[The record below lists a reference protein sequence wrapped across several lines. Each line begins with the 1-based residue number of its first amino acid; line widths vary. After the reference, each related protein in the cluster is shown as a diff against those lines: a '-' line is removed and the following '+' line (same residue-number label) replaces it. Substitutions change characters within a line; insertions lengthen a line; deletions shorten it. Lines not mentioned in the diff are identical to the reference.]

1 MTPFLLYLIKA
12 NLWISAFTLVYQSFL
27 HNQRYFSLNRLYL
40 ITGMLATLLLPLIKA
55 PSRLPWFSKGSTE
68 TVAAGKAFAELP
80 VFNGIVEATST
91 TSEPLLSSFLP
102 YIILAGAAV
111 VLLRLL
117 FQTINIWSLIRQSE
131 TVQRS
136 GFRLVTSTK
145 VSASFSFFS
154 YVFVHPSL
162 SAHEIREILKHEA
175 EHIRQQHWMDLILG
189 ELLTALMWYNPLVW
203 LFNRHVRENHE
214 YLADEQVLRNSTQP
228 GTYKAVLLNQLLGA
242 EVIRLGHSFSYS
254 LNKKRFA
261 MMTQQST
268 HTIQKL
274 KFLWIIPALVL
285 VALSCAELDEKY
297 GLEESET
304 NKTIPPREDGMLYV
318 IDGRIH
324 DVNDKVLSEVISPEN
339 IASIEVVKGEEA
351 MKRYGNLGKNGII
364 EVNTLS
370 KDIVSRLNSYTEA
383 AIEKSAMESD
393 FPKDH
398 KGGEIYMFVEEMPEF
413 PGGQEA
419 LMNYLATNI
428 RYPAAAIEQGLKGRV
443 YVQFVINT
451 EGKTEQIKILR
462 EAHPLLDNEAYRVVA
477 EMPRWKPG
485 MQSGVAVSVS
495 YTVPVNFALE

>member
-1 MTPFLLYLIKA
+1 
-12 NLWISAFTLVYQSFL
+12 
-27 HNQRYFSLNRLYL
+27 
-40 ITGMLATLLLPLIKA
+40 
-55 PSRLPWFSKGSTE
+55 
-68 TVAAGKAFAELP
+68 
-80 VFNGIVEATST
+80 
-91 TSEPLLSSFLP
+91 
-102 YIILAGAAV
+102 
-111 VLLRLL
+111 
-117 FQTINIWSLIRQSE
+117 
-131 TVQRS
+131 
-136 GFRLVTSTK
+136 
-145 VSASFSFFS
+145 
-154 YVFVHPSL
+154 
-162 SAHEIREILKHEA
+162 
-175 EHIRQQHWMDLILG
+175 
-189 ELLTALMWYNPLVW
+189 
-203 LFNRHVRENHE
+203 
-214 YLADEQVLRNSTQP
+214 
-228 GTYKAVLLNQLLGA
+228 
-242 EVIRLGHSFSYS
+242 
-254 LNKKRFA
+254 
-261 MMTQQST
+261 MTQQSN
-268 HTIQKL
+268 HSIQKL
-274 KFLWIIPALVL
+274 KFLWIIPALIL
-285 VALSCAELDEKY
+285 VALSCAELDENY
-297 GLEESET
+297 GIKENEPT
-304 NKTIPPREDGMLYV
+304 QTVPPREDGMLYV

-324 DVNDKVLSEVISPEN
+324 DVNDKVLSEVITTEN

-398 KGGEIYMFVEEMPEF
+398 KGGEIYMVVEEMPEF

-485 MQSGVAVSVS
+485 MQSGVAVSVT